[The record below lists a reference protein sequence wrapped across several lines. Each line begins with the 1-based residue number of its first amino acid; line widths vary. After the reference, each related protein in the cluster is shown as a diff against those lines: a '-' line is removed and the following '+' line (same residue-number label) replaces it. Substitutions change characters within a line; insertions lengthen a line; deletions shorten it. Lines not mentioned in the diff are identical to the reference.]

1 MPWEVAWQ
9 VRYMASRATQ
19 DIDVVMDLHADQI
32 KDLYQALA
40 PQFYLDEGACPGR
53 LFASI
58 AAWKALRP

>member
-1 MPWEVAWQ
+1 
-9 VRYMASRATQ
+9 MASRATQ